1 MPAASSPPATRA
13 TCPPS
18 ARRCCA
24 NSSSAG
30 PSARSYLRLGAG
42 ELAELQPMAQLY
54 EALVMQAMRS
64 LVPAAPIRLHEQDRH
79 DWAFSPTS
87 CNSRAVGSALS
98 TSGDVPDRQ
107 PHGGRPS
114 RPRIPSTSG
123 SGALGGAAWRRA
135 AAAASAH
142 DDPRLGDGPPRR
154 PTGAGPGPPAGGC
167 SPRRVGFLT
176 AVFGRC
182 PAARSCPDGPLEL
195 ELARCHGLGRFERQA
210 AVEEITAHLLFSTVQ
225 RGLARSGWV
234 AFLLSPVWCGS
245 VVACGMTV
253 RMTSNAS

>member
-1 MPAASSPPATRA
+1 MGAARDGAP
-13 TCPPS
+13 
-18 ARRCCA
+18 
-24 NSSSAG
+24 
-30 PSARSYLRLGAG
+30 SYLRLGAG
-42 ELAELQPMAQLY
+42 ELAGLQPMAQLY

-64 LVPAAPIRLHEQDRH
+64 LVPAAPIRLDEQDRH

-123 SGALGGAAWRRA
+123 SGALGGAAWRRT

-142 DDPRLGDGPPRR
+142 HDPRLGDGPTRR

-182 PAARSCPDGPLEL
+182 PAARSCPMARWPWSLPGAMA
-195 ELARCHGLGRFERQA
+195 LAVPTAGRCLGDNCQSSA
-210 AVEEITAHLLFSTVQ
+210 LTVPVES
-225 RGLARSGWV
+225 R
-234 AFLLSPVWCGS
+234 
-245 VVACGMTV
+245 
-253 RMTSNAS
+253 